1 MRRQLPIFIV
11 FLTGLIMVLQY
22 FSPHPFSEFLFT
34 YANDFVIVIGILALP
49 IGIFSLLRNTV
60 AKVRTDPGERIY
72 SLAMIGGFLVMV
84 LSGLR
89 RENTEGSGTLYT
101 NLFQYAL
108 VPAQA
113 TLFSMLA
120 FYIASAAY
128 RAFRVRT
135 VLAGILLVTAFV
147 VMLRLIPLPEPLS
160 SWNSALV
167 RWILAV
173 PNMAS
178 KRAIIIGVALG
189 AISYSMKILLGIER
203 SYMGRD

>member
-1 MRRQLPIFIV
+1 MRRQLPILLV
-11 FLTGLIMVLQY
+11 FVTGILMVLQY
-22 FSPHPFSEFLFT
+22 FSPHPLSEFLFA
-34 YANDFVIVIGILALP
+34 YANDFVIVIGILAIP
-49 IGIFSLLRNTV
+49 IGIFSLMRNTV
-60 AKVRTDPGERIY
+60 NRFREPRERVY
-72 SLAMIGGFLVMV
+72 SLATIVGFLIMV
-84 LSGLR
+84 LSGWR
-89 RENTEGSGTLYT
+89 RESMDSGTLFM
-101 NLFQYAL
+101 NLFQNLL

-128 RAFRVRT
+128 RAFRART
-135 VLAGILLVTAFV
+135 VLAAILLITAFV

-160 SWNSALV
+160 SWNAALV

-173 PNMAS
+173 PNLAA